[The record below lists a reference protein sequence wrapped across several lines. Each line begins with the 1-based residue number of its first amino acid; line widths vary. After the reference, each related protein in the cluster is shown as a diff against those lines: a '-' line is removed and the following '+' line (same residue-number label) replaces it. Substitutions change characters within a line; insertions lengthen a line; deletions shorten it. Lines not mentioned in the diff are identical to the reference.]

1 MSEYR
6 GSTTNDLDKIN
17 LKTLR
22 KKTIMSVV
30 TEPTPSEDTLGDK
43 IECDGKL
50 YECVF
55 NGTEY
60 SWREIAFGIISVASL
75 PLDNISGTAFY
86 RVLNTNS
93 GEYEIYFYNPENKWC
108 KINNKSIEYTDDLS
122 TITNPKKDYFY
133 AKQQRFVK
141 KVKLN

>member
-43 IECDGKL
+43 IERDGKL

-60 SWREIAFGIISVASL
+60 S
-75 PLDNISGTAFY
+75 
-86 RVLNTNS
+86 
-93 GEYEIYFYNPENKWC
+93 
-108 KINNKSIEYTDDLS
+108 
-122 TITNPKKDYFY
+122 
-133 AKQQRFVK
+133 
-141 KVKLN
+141 